1 MVANAGTQNQTKR
14 TKANMPQHSSIQC
27 GSPTIFKRWEYHGIS
42 KISKLFKTGIRASQ
56 NRSYHKYYTKT
67 NAVTWL

>member
-1 MVANAGTQNQTKR
+1 MVTNAGTQNQTKR

-42 KISKLFKTGIRASQ
+42 IQNWDPGKSKQKLP
-56 NRSYHKYYTKT
+56 
-67 NAVTWL
+67 